1 MDVPSHEDLLGHI
14 EAFRERHGLS
24 RSRFGIEAAGE
35 QQLILTLERGGNIT
49 LQRLQRIAEYM
60 RSKDAGADHG
70 DDDTSDPGIPSCG
83 NADDL
88 PASPAEAA

>member
-14 EAFRERHGLS
+14 EAFRDRHGLS

-49 LQRLQRIAEYM
+49 LQRLQRIADYM
-60 RSKDAGADHG
+60 RRKDVEAGHVADDTAAAGAA
-70 DDDTSDPGIPSCG
+70 SCG

-88 PASPAEAA
+88 PACSEQAA